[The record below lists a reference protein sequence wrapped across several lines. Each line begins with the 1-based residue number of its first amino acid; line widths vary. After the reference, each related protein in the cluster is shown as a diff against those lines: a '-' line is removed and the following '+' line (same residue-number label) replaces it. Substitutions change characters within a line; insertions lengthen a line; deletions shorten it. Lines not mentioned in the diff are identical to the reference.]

1 MRMAVV
7 KAVIRPTMKSCR
19 LAISLIPPGPLEM
32 HAKKRRAYECL
43 IALRIAKCVKAE
55 GLVFFSEKVAIQH
68 RRVIATVSGRMS
80 AKNKTDTQ
88 SALTCM
94 RPVTRYLGGLEFI
107 KKKGRRRL
115 LQLPS
120 SRRVS
125 PHWTIFATS
134 F

>member
-68 RRVIATVSGRMS
+68 RRVNSYCFRTYECQEQNGYTICI
-80 AKNKTDTQ
+80 D
-88 SALTCM
+88 LYETCY
-94 RPVTRYLGGLEFI
+94 P
-107 KKKGRRRL
+107 L
-115 LQLPS
+115 LRGFGIL
-120 SRRVS
+120 
-125 PHWTIFATS
+125 
-134 F
+134 